1 MIKAI
6 LFDLDETLFDR
17 TGSLKLFLQDQYKR
31 HEALAHVPVDDFI
44 TMFLT
49 LDARGSQP
57 QAETYAALLG
67 HLGQVDDTL
76 VSTMHAEY
84 EDGFRQFAT
93 MFPGTEELLLYLRQK
108 GLRTGIISNGRTDH
122 QMANIYQ
129 MKLDLL
135 VDSILVSEKEGIR
148 KPDAEIFWRAASR
161 LSFKPED
168 CLFVGDNPVAD
179 VLGATDAGMQ
189 AIWVPNGADWPGD
202 APPNPGLTAASLQD
216 LHKMLVKIGV

>member
-57 QAETYAALLG
+57 QAGTYAALLG

-93 MFPGTEELLLYLRQK
+93 MVPGTDELLLYLRQK

-122 QMANIYQ
+122 QMASSRMRGVMTGDWRVMREMRRGLGAFI
-129 MKLDLL
+129 
-135 VDSILVSEKEGIR
+135 EGI
-148 KPDAEIFWRAASR
+148 S
-161 LSFKPED
+161 
-168 CLFVGDNPVAD
+168 PVTGEP
-179 VLGATDAGMQ
+179 LRF
-189 AIWVPNGADWPGD
+189 
-202 APPNPGLTAASLQD
+202 APR
-216 LHKMLVKIGV
+216 